1 MKKSNI
7 WFGVIV
13 VIIFAIIGSVIS
25 LIFSIFID
33 FGSSKSIEIYAPI
46 TKPIGA
52 FSYNPPMLQD
62 TSADLK
68 NAVMPWLQHHD

>member
-1 MKKSNI
+1 M
-7 WFGVIV
+7 
-13 VIIFAIIGSVIS
+13 VIIFAIIGSVVS
-25 LIFSIFID
+25 LIFSRFID

-46 TKPIGA
+46 TKPIGV

-68 NAVMPWLQHHD
+68 NAVMLGYNIMTDTRIFAQ